1 MVSIGQPKRS
11 FMSLWATKYYFEL
24 LSIKLKSAVRNP
36 SPQCKKICPCLV
48 LQLIGYCHFISQ
60 VDLASDRQVSREMG
74 ASVAAAYDIEFFET
88 SAFSGSNIHEMY
100 TRVASLIHNKQ
111 VLLLRVAAEEE
122 AKRSR
127 HRRTDS
133 SRGGGWEIINLN
145 NTQNADC
152 GLQDRGQT
160 LNKKKPCCTS

>member
-1 MVSIGQPKRS
+1 M
-11 FMSLWATKYYFEL
+11 
-24 LSIKLKSAVRNP
+24 LKNVPMFSVW
-36 SPQCKKICPCLV
+36 
-48 LQLIGYCHFISQ
+48 QLIGYCHLISQ
-60 VDLASDRQVSREMG
+60 VDLASDRQVTREMG